1 MDAER
6 RFLRTRDAAHFL
18 GIAARTLEDLRLR
31 GGGPTYS
38 TPRARIVLYDVRDLE
53 AWIAAGRRR
62 STSDPGPQPDAAA

>member
-1 MDAER
+1 MDGR
-6 RFLRTRDAAHFL
+6 RFLRTRAAAEYL

-53 AWIAAGRRR
+53 AWIALGRRT
-62 STSDPGPQPDAAA
+62 STSNTGGAPDRAS

>member
-1 MDAER
+1 MDRHAR
-6 RFLRTRDAAHFL
+6 YLRTRAAAEYL

-53 AWIAAGRRR
+53 AWIVAGRRR
-62 STSDPGPQPDAAA
+62 STSDPGSAPDRAA